1 MLLIQNKAILDVFEV
16 KKIGDSYEF
25 KNKETGSVLIANA
38 SKSRNTGFQNLLTSA
53 FFPSSVLIITRY
65 LSNQWSEFRE
75 VLRES
80 FSYKGLKFSESYSS
94 YLKFEEKP
102 NLVFGD
108 SFYNI
113 RESVLDGYF
122 NRRYFDSLIDQVL
135 PLLKDEEN
143 SLETFFNLF
152 SPDYALRGKFTI
164 VGNSLSNQSV
174 SIFSDSSQVEFD
186 FNLSHLHGKILV
198 GNHGIEL
205 VDSSFIKNFDKLTTA
220 LSLDGFVSQV
230 PIDKLTEGDKLSY
243 TEDMSNFSNWFYV
256 QNNLVNV

>member
-1 MLLIQNKAILDVFEV
+1 MLLIQNKAILDVFDV
-16 KKIGDSYEF
+16 KKVGNKYEF

-38 SKSRNTGFQNLLTSA
+38 RKSCNIGFQNLLASA
-53 FFPSSVLIITRY
+53 FFPSSVLIITKY

-75 VLRES
+75 VVRES
-80 FSYKGLKFSESYSS
+80 FSYKGLKFSESYSR
-94 YLKFEEKP
+94 YLKFEGKP
-102 NLVFGD
+102 NLIFGD
-108 SFYNI
+108 AFYNI
-113 RESVLDGYF
+113 KESVLDGYF

-135 PLLKDEEN
+135 PLLKDEEL

-152 SPDYALRGKFTI
+152 SPDYALKGKFTL
-164 VGNSLSNQSV
+164 VGNSLSNQV
-174 SIFSDSSQVEFD
+174 ISIFSDSSQVEFD

-205 VDSSFIKNFDKLTTA
+205 VDSSFIKNFDNLTQA

-230 PIDKLTEGDKLSY
+230 PTDKLTKGEKLSY

-256 QNNLVNV
+256 KNNLVNV